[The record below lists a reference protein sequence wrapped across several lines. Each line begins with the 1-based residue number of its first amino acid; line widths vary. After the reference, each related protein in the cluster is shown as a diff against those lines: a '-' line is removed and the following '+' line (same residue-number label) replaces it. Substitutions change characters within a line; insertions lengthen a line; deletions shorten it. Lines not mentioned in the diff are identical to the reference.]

1 MRELASAE
9 SAGIPFC
16 WMRRP
21 SNDVDTPCIY
31 ETADGWRVS
40 TTKERCTEESVTDH
54 ADRAAAIDDFVSRVR
69 GFVRYRELR
78 EALLGAPRRSV
89 HPMTKHWVAP
99 RFGGSE
105 VLEYV
110 DVEVPAPGPGEV
122 TIDVRAAG
130 MNPADTKHTRQG
142 DPSDLPIAIG
152 YEVAGVLSA
161 IGPDTTIASG
171 GGAVGDEVLAF
182 RVAGGWAERITVPAP
197 DVFAKPA
204 SLDFPE
210 AANLLLA
217 GTTAADML
225 RVTRASGND
234 TVLVHGASG
243 AVGVSLL
250 QQLRLLG
257 ARVIGTSSERN
268 ADTVRNFGGEWV
280 AYGDGLEA
288 RVRERATSS
297 IDVALDCVGTDEAV
311 DVSLALVADRSR
323 IVTIAAFGRAQ
334 DDGIRAVGGAQPA
347 SKAFRDSVRQRLI
360 DLAGAG
366 DLRVP
371 VARTFPLSEA
381 KAAAELLESQHP
393 GGKLAL
399 VP

>member
-1 MRELASAE
+1 
-9 SAGIPFC
+9 
-16 WMRRP
+16 
-21 SNDVDTPCIY
+21 
-31 ETADGWRVS
+31 
-40 TTKERCTEESVTDH
+40 
-54 ADRAAAIDDFVSRVR
+54 
-69 GFVRYRELR
+69 
-78 EALLGAPRRSV
+78 
-89 HPMTKHWVAP
+89 MTKHWVAP

-105 VLEYV
+105 VLEFV
-110 DVEVPAPGPGEV
+110 DTEVAAPGPGEV
-122 TIDVRAAG
+122 TIAVRAAG

-142 DPSDLPIAIG
+142 DPADLPIPVG
-152 YEVAGVLSA
+152 YEVAGVLTA
-161 IGPDTTIASG
+161 VGPDTTIASG

-182 RVAGGWAERITVPAP
+182 RVAGGWASELTVPAA

-204 SLDFPE
+204 VLGFPE

-225 RVTRASGND
+225 RVTRAAGRD

-257 ARVIGTSSERN
+257 ARVIGTASEHG
-268 ADTVRNFGGEWV
+268 ADVVGRFGGEWV

-288 RVRERATSS
+288 RVRSIAPSG

-311 DVSLALVADRSR
+311 DVSLAVVADRDR
-323 IVTIAAFGRAQ
+323 IVTIAAPARAAEA
-334 DDGIRAVGGAQPA
+334 GFAAVGGAQPE

-360 DLAGAG
+360 DLAAAG
-366 DLRVP
+366 ELEVP
-371 VARTFPLSEA
+371 VARTFPLAEA
-381 KAAAELLESQHP
+381 KAAAELLESGHP

-399 VP
+399 LP